1 MEGRGNWKEDFFE
14 VLPVCEGVQQVVH
27 VFVPYEGF
35 ARAVPIGFPVTDE
48 AIEAALRSR
57 N

>member
-27 VFVPYEGF
+27 VFVPWNGF
-35 ARAVPIGFPVTDE
+35 PRAVPVGFPVTDE